1 MGVLAE
7 PEPDGWHPRAVR
19 RRPDPALPQHRLRP
33 APPRRPPPAG
43 DLAELGRERI
53 AVEKV
58 SIPVFTLRQRG
69 HEVYVVDDS
78 EAVVAALAEDRAVYG
93 YLWAPIA
100 AWLLGDRRDVIVAGE
115 FLPADVWD
123 FGVALRAGDLE
134 LRAAWRPL
142 STDRSMT
149 APWPACSPA
158 TASPTTAG
166 AVRTSPR
173 G

>member
-1 MGVLAE
+1 
-7 PEPDGWHPRAVR
+7 
-19 RRPDPALPQHRLRP
+19 
-33 APPRRPPPAG
+33 
-43 DLAELGRERI
+43 
-53 AVEKV
+53 V

-93 YLWAPIA
+93 YLWAPMA

-134 LRAAWRPL
+134 LRAAL
-142 STDRSMT
+142 EAAIDRSIDDGTVAGIFSRHDVPYFRT
-149 APWPACSPA
+149 A
-158 TASPTTAG
+158 
-166 AVRTSPR
+166 RK
-173 G
+173 